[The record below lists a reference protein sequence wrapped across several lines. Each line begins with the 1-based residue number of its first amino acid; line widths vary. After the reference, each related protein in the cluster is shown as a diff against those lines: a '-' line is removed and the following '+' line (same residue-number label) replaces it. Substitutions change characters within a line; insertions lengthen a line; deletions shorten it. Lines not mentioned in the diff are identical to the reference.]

1 MASQDGRLVEGTEVD
16 EVISIKSFKT
26 IVSPEISGNLPLRSL
41 LLHCAYVLNIY
52 RNDVKVF
59 AKDTKIDTILSPCF

>member
-26 IVSPEISGNLPLRSL
+26 RGRPEISGNLPLRSL
-41 LLHCAYVLNIY
+41 LLHCAYVLNIH

-59 AKDTKIDTILSPCF
+59 TENAKIDTILSPCF